1 MGNRSRLVFVFTIL
15 KNNHFIIVIFLYSI
29 AKNLAHQVERMNF
42 DLASVDLPTQTL
54 ELLHKAAY
62 RTGLGNSLYS
72 PEHMVGM
79 HKTQALLDFHQNT
92 HTTSR

>member
-1 MGNRSRLVFVFTIL
+1 MLFFFIL
-15 KNNHFIIVIFLYSI
+15 LQKT
-29 AKNLAHQVERMNF
+29 LAHQVERMNF